1 MDKIRTNK
9 DKSPILSMDFK
20 PARGHT
26 KIHLY
31 GIDYVTIH
39 ISNEY
44 QKLETSPKNLKFWNY
59 TQKSSNYFMVY
70 ADLL

>member
-44 QKLETSPKNLKFWNY
+44 QKL
-59 TQKSSNYFMVY
+59 
-70 ADLL
+70 